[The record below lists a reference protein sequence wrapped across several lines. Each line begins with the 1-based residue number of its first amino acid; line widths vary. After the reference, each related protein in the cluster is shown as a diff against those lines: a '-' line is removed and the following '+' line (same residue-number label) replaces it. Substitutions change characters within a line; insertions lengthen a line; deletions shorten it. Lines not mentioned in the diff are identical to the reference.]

1 MSETYPDRAQWMTGR
16 YGLMNHW
23 LFPGVLPERLPGAAS
38 IEEACERF
46 NVERLLEDFALSGA
60 DWLIFTLGQN
70 TGRYCSQNAVIE
82 ELCGPDHCPS
92 RDLALEIAQGLHRLG
107 KRFVAYLPCEVAA
120 NQTLHAGFSWNTV
133 EGSDQVGFQQLY
145 TRAVAEWAQRF
156 GSLLDG
162 WWFDGCY
169 TWPVFHN
176 SYMDWELWLAA
187 ARAGNP
193 QAAVAFNDGSFCVG
207 STQPVFAGLDYLS
220 GEVEMLV
227 QGRVRLGRA
236 GDPPPTHLPVG
247 RFVSRTRVQW
257 HALLPV
263 DCFWGHGNPP
273 PTWLPEH
280 RYHEVEAGRPN
291 PPMELPVYTDLEL
304 GTFLKESLEAGGA
317 VTLNVGIFQEGH
329 YGNETVRQLQ
339 RIKRSIY

>member
-1 MSETYPDRAQWMTGR
+1 MRGGGQ
-16 YGLMNHW
+16 
-23 LFPGVLPERLPGAAS
+23 PG
-38 IEEACERF
+38 
-46 NVERLLEDFALSGA
+46 
-60 DWLIFTLGQN
+60 
-70 TGRYCSQNAVIE
+70 
-82 ELCGPDHCPS
+82 
-92 RDLALEIAQGLHRLG
+92 
-107 KRFVAYLPCEVAA
+107 
-120 NQTLHAGFSWNTV
+120 LHAGFGWNTV

-176 SYMDWELWLAA
+176 SYLDWELWLGA
-187 ARAGNP
+187 ARLGNP
-193 QAAVAFNDGSFCVG
+193 EAAVAFNDGSFCTG
-207 STQPVFAGLDYLS
+207 SIQPVYGGLDYLS

-236 GDPPPTHLPVG
+236 GDPPPTHLPAG
-247 RFVSRTRVQW
+247 RFVSGTQVQW

-280 RYHEVEAGRPN
+280 RYHEVADGYIREAGHPN

-304 GTFLKESLEAGGA
+304 GTFLKDCLEAGGA

-329 YGNETVRQLQ
+329 YGIETVRQLQ
-339 RIKRSIY
+339 RMGKLNRQVSVGWVERSETHLHRVRFWWVSPDQEQAGLEPTLRLVMNGNDDEQTNKK